1 MTEMEHST
9 PGDTTQHS
17 SRRGGNIRIKLI
29 YIIVLALIL
38 VICATQALLQLTN
51 SISATIR
58 INSLYSADGKNP
70 DGSPF
75 SIMDLMCDDVMEC
88 AAQKLDGKLTA
99 EEIRS
104 HLTISDTMSG
114 NSFTRLEESIYNSE
128 NENTYFPTE
137 YLITYSTITQ
147 QTREEGFLA
156 QCKCLLDSFSQPSH
170 TEILNAVLRSYREY
184 YGQMYLN
191 HDALF
196 EIDWEE
202 VDSMDYYNR
211 FEFLDDT
218 VERLRRFLQYR
229 NDRTL
234 SQFNGSY
241 TDLIAELTQG
251 PAQDIESFQAYVT
264 QNGITNNKDVLLRQF
279 VYMQNLYEEE
289 HTRKM
294 QEYQVLREA
303 IEMYDSTTT
312 KVVFVPALD
321 DEKAFYMNRTKV
333 GLDYL
338 SEKADEAKLKAD
350 SADYTA
356 KHYLYLQSCFDIADE
371 NSDPAQEKNTPPQ
384 RDHADKLYARLKD
397 EIQRLTAQAQLLAT
411 DANQSV
417 QDDLVVSAPFA
428 NVGLTGAAMS
438 AAKSFALL
446 LMAAYV
452 TGYFIKGVFAKKARK
467 GMGEEL

>member
-1 MTEMEHST
+1 MTDMEHSSS
-9 PGDTTQHS
+9 DTSQHSS
-17 SRRGGNIRIKLI
+17 SRRGNIRAKHI

-38 VICATQALLQLTN
+38 VICATQAIVQLTN
-51 SISATIR
+51 SVSATVR
-58 INSLYSADGKNP
+58 INSIYSADGKNP

-75 SIMDLMCDDVMEC
+75 IIMELLHYDVLEG
-88 AAQKLDGKLTA
+88 ASRKLDGRMTA

-114 NSFTRLEESIYNSE
+114 NSYTRLEQSIYNSE

-218 VERLRRFLQYR
+218 VERLGRFLQYR
-229 NDRTL
+229 SDRTL

-251 PAQDIESFQAYVT
+251 PAQNVESFQAYIT
-264 QNGITNNKDVLLRQF
+264 QNGITNNKDTLLRQF
-279 VYMQNLYEEE
+279 VYMQNLCEEE

-303 IEMYDSTTT
+303 IEMYDSSTT
-312 KVVFVPALD
+312 KVVFIPALD
-321 DEKAFYMNRTKV
+321 GEKAFYMNRTKV

-338 SEKADEAKLKAD
+338 SEKADAAKLKAD
-350 SADYTA
+350 SADYSA
-356 KHYLYLQSCFDIADE
+356 KHYLYLQSCFDIAGE
-371 NSDPAQEKNTPPQ
+371 NGEQAQEKNTPNQ
-384 RDHADKLYARLKD
+384 KEHADKLYARLKS
-397 EIQRLTAQAQLLAT
+397 EIQNLSEQAQPLAT
-411 DANQSV
+411 DANQAV
-417 QDDLVVSAPFA
+417 QEDLVFSGPFSNVSM
-428 NVGLTGAAMS
+428 TGAAMS

-446 LMAAYV
+446 LMASYV
-452 TGYFIKGVFAKKARK
+452 VGYFITAAFRKQTRK
-467 GMGEEL
+467 GLGEEL

>member
-211 FEFLDDT
+211 FEFLDNT

-279 VYMQNLYEEE
+279 VYAEKNHEYVSTIITPEDHDSQIYGDVERDKDYVRDFTTYDQMMFDYVNFATESRDLLIDKAYINASLE
-289 HTRKM
+289 HFSAGSSAHSAPID
-294 QEYQVLREA
+294 EIAE
-303 IEMYDSTTT
+303 IYDQY
-312 KVVFVPALD
+312 A
-321 DEKAFYMNRTKV
+321 
-333 GLDYL
+333 YL
-338 SEKADEAKLKAD
+338 MDM
-350 SADYTA
+350 TA
-356 KHYLYLQSCFDIADE
+356 KTLDGYNAFKAGRVVMQVSGIRITETLPDMLYYTLSGIFAVCLGCGLIVVDE
-371 NSDPAQEKNTPPQ
+371 VK
-384 RDHADKLYARLKD
+384 K
-397 EIQRLTAQAQLLAT
+397 
-411 DANQSV
+411 SV
-417 QDDLVVSAPFA
+417 LSH
-428 NVGLTGAAMS
+428 
-438 AAKSFALL
+438 
-446 LMAAYV
+446 
-452 TGYFIKGVFAKKARK
+452 
-467 GMGEEL
+467 GEE

>member
-1 MTEMEHST
+1 MTEMEHSSS
-9 PGDTTQHS
+9 DTSQHSS
-17 SRRGGNIRIKLI
+17 SRRGNIRAKHI

-38 VICATQALLQLTN
+38 VICATQAIVQLTN
-51 SISATIR
+51 SVSATVR
-58 INSLYSADGKNP
+58 INSIYSADGKNP

-75 SIMDLMCDDVMEC
+75 IIMELLHDDVLEG
-88 AAQKLDGKLTA
+88 ASRKLDGRMTA

-114 NSFTRLEESIYNSE
+114 NSYTRLEESIYNSE

-147 QTREEGFLA
+147 QTREEGFMA

-211 FEFLDDT
+211 FEFLDNT

-264 QNGITNNKDVLLRQF
+264 QNGITNNKDTLLRQF
-279 VYMQNLYEEE
+279 VYMQNLCEEE
-289 HTRKM
+289 YARKM
-294 QEYQVLREA
+294 QEYEVLREA
-303 IEMYDSTTT
+303 IEMYDSSTT
-312 KVVFVPALD
+312 KVVFIPALD
-321 DEKAFYMNRTKV
+321 GEKAFYMNRTKV

-338 SEKADEAKLKAD
+338 SEKADAAKLKAD
-350 SADYTA
+350 SADYSA
-356 KHYLYLQSCFDIADE
+356 KHYLYLQSCFDIASE
-371 NSDPAQEKNTPPQ
+371 NGEQVLERNTPNQ
-384 RDHADKLYARLKD
+384 KEHADKLYARLKS
-397 EIQRLTAQAQLLAT
+397 EIQDLSEQVQLLAT
-411 DANQSV
+411 DANQAV
-417 QDDLVVSAPFA
+417 QEDLVFSGPFA
-428 NVGLTGAAMS
+428 NVSMTGAAMS
-438 AAKSFALL
+438 AAKSFVLL
-446 LMAAYV
+446 LMASYV
-452 TGYFIKGVFAKKARK
+452 VGYFITAAFRKQTRK
-467 GMGEEL
+467 GLGEEL